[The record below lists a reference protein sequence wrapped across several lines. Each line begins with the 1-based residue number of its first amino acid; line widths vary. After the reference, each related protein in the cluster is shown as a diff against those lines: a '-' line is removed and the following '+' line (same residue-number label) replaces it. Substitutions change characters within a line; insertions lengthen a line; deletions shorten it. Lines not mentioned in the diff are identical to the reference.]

1 MPEAHRVST
10 QRLPTAREIM
20 VTSLVTFDPGMLLS
34 DAMAVLLSK
43 RISGA
48 PVVDGQGNL
57 IGIISKKDCLK
68 VAFRAGYHKER
79 AGPVSDYMS
88 RDVQTVDAGTD
99 IVTVAEQF
107 LKGPFRR
114 FPVLEDNRLV
124 GQISRHDVLR
134 ALEDLW

>member
-1 MPEAHRVST
+1 MNRSA
-10 QRLPTAREIM
+10 TARDYMSAKPIT
-20 VTSLVTFDPGMLLS
+20 VGPDTDIHQAIRLL
-34 DAMAVLLSK
+34 LKK

-99 IVTVAEQF
+99 IVTVAERF

>member
-1 MPEAHRVST
+1 MNRSA
-10 QRLPTAREIM
+10 TARDYMTANPIT
-20 VTSLVTFDPGMLLS
+20 VGPDLDIHKAIRLL
-34 DAMAVLLSK
+34 LK
-43 RISGA
+43 HRISGA

-88 RDVQTVDAGTD
+88 RDVQTVEAGTD
-99 IVTVAEQF
+99 IVAVAERF

-114 FPVLEDNRLV
+114 FPVLADNRLV